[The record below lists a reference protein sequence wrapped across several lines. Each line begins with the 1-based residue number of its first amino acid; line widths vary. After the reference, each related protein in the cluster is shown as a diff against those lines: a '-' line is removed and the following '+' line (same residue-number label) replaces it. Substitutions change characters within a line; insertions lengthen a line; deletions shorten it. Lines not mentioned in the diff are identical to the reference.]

1 MSTLSR
7 EVRAQQFVFCTYGRT
22 GNQLFQ
28 ILAATVL
35 AQQSGLKL
43 YFYFGD
49 PLVINDVLHLNLKTV
64 NMYPTYTA
72 WTTSVKSAFDQID
85 IQKYRITTVSIHG
98 FFEEWEFVKQHQ
110 RLAWE
115 LFRFK
120 KPLQLKQEVCVHLR
134 LGDLSENLPKLGDR
148 FPTVIAD
155 DILSKKIP
163 TNYPIVL
170 ISETPEHTYV
180 EDCVK
185 VLKEILPD
193 HSVTIQPPTTV
204 QLDFIRLSESEYL
217 YATNSTLTFWTA
229 FLGKMNLPKKQ
240 SIFVISDLMKYTERS
255 HALYI
260 KETPWFCEVIQLK
273 ETPIVNENEA

>member
-7 EVRAQQFVFCTYGRT
+7 EVRAHSFVFCSYGRT

-28 ILAATVL
+28 ILAATVM
-35 AQQSGLKL
+35 AEQSGLKL
-43 YFYFGD
+43 YFYFSE

-64 NMYPTYTA
+64 HMYPTYSVYTK
-72 WTTSVKSAFDQID
+72 SVKSAFDQID
-85 IQKYRITTVSIHG
+85 VQKYRLSTVSIHG
-98 FFEEWEFVKQHQ
+98 YFEEWEFVKQHQ

-120 KPLQLKQEVCVHLR
+120 KPLQLKQEVCIHLR
-134 LGDLSENLPKLGDR
+134 LGDLSENLPRLGDR
-148 FPTVIAD
+148 FPSVIAN

-170 ISETPEHTYV
+170 ISETPEHNYV
-180 EDCVK
+180 EHCVK
-185 VLKEILPD
+185 VMKDILPE
-193 HSVTIQPPTTV
+193 HSVSIQPPNTLQV
-204 QLDFIRLSESEYL
+204 DFIRLSESEYL
-217 YATNSTLTFWTA
+217 YAMNSTLTFWTA

-240 SIFVISDLMKYTERS
+240 SIIVISELMNYTERN

-260 KETPWFCEVIQLK
+260 KETPWFCEILQ
-273 ETPIVNENEA
+273 IN